1 MAKKKALGK
10 GLRAL
15 IPETGAVAVREA
27 GVRVVEVALD
37 RIRPNPTQPRV
48 TFGEEG
54 IAELAA
60 SIKAQGVLQ
69 PVTLK
74 RSGDGY
80 HVVIGERRVRA
91 ARQAGLLTI
100 PAVVR
105 EDVDNRQML
114 ELALVENIQREDLPA
129 LELAEAYR
137 LLQDEH
143 GLTQQEIAARVGKS
157 RETVANTMRLL
168 GLPRL
173 VKEYLASD
181 RISAGHAKALLGLS
195 SDRLQ
200 LHAAGMVLQRGL
212 SVRQTEDL
220 VRKVGRPARKP
231 RKPLPVSA
239 EISQSLA
246 ELQRKYATRV
256 TLAQHGGRG
265 RVEIHFYS
273 EEELSRVLE
282 LLLA

>member
-15 IPETGAVAVREA
+15 IPEGGAAPYREVGA
-27 GVRVVEVALD
+27 RVVDVALD
-37 RIRPNPTQPRV
+37 RIRPNPTQPRM
-48 TFGEEG
+48 TFADEG
-54 IAELAA
+54 IAELAV
-60 SIKAQGVLQ
+60 SIKSQGVLQ
-69 PVTLK
+69 PVTLT
-74 RSGDGY
+74 RSGDEY

-91 ARQAGLLTI
+91 ARQAGLRTI
-100 PAVVR
+100 PAVIKK
-105 EDVDNRQML
+105 DIDNRQML
-114 ELALVENIQREDLPA
+114 EFALVENIQREDLPP

-173 VKEYLASD
+173 VKEHLASG

-200 LHAAGMVLQRGL
+200 LHVAGLVVQRRL

-220 VRKVGRPARKP
+220 VRKAERPVRKP
-231 RKPLPVSA
+231 RKPVPVSA
-239 EISQSLA
+239 EISQSLD

-256 TLAQHGGRG
+256 TLARHGGRG

-273 EEELSRVLE
+273 DEELGRVLE
-282 LLLA
+282 LLLS